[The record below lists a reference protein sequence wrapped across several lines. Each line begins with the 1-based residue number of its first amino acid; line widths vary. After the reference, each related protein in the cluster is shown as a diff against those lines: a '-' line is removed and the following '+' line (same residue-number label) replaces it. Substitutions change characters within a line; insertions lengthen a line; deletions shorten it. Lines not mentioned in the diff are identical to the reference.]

1 MFIKYHMA
9 VFLAIFGI
17 TMLIQFISYFFES
30 IADYKNEKGKRIIET
45 STSH

>member
-30 IADYKNEKGKRIIET
+30 LADFKNEKGKRIIET
-45 STSH
+45 SSSY